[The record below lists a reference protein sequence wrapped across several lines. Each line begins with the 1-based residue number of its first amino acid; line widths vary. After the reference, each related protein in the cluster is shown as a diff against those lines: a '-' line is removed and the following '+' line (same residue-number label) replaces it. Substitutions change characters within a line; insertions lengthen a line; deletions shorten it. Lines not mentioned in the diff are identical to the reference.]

1 MSRMGAKAETSAV
14 PTDAPFVETVVS
26 DGIATLTLN
35 RPGRANVLS
44 AAMIAALDA
53 ALVAVDADPAVRVV
67 VIAANGRIFS
77 AGHDLAEVRDLPD
90 RAAREALFAR
100 CSAMMQR
107 IPALRVPVIA
117 KVQGA
122 AVAAGCQL
130 VASCDLAYAADGAKF
145 GVSGIN
151 LGLFCATPSVPLTRS
166 VTAKQAADLL
176 FTGRL
181 IAAERAAAIGLVS
194 AAVPADTLDAAVDE
208 AARAIA
214 AKLPAAVALG
224 KRLLRDQAGLGL
236 AAAYD
241 LAGRRMAENMDDTET
256 GRLIDGFLRRD

>member
-1 MSRMGAKAETSAV
+1 MDADAV
-14 PTDAPFVETVVS
+14 GTTAVSTDGPLVETTVA
-26 DGIATLTLN
+26 DGVATLTLN

-53 ALVAVDADPAVRVV
+53 ALAAADADEAVRVV
-67 VIAANGRIFS
+67 VIAAKGRIFC
-77 AGHDLAEVRDLPD
+77 AGHDLVEVRDLPD
-90 RAAREALFAR
+90 RAAREALFSG
-100 CSAMMQR
+100 CSAIMRR
-107 IPALRVPVIA
+107 IGTLRVPVIA

-130 VASCDLAYAADGAKF
+130 VASADLAYAADGAKF

-151 LGLFCATPSVPLTRS
+151 LGLFCATPSVPLTRA
-166 VTAKQAADLL
+166 VTAKHAADLL

-181 IAAERAAAIGLVS
+181 IAADRAAAIGLLS
-194 AAVPADTLDAAVDE
+194 AAVTAERLDATVDE
-208 AARAIA
+208 AAGLIA

-224 KRLLRDQAGLGL
+224 KRLLREQAGLDL

-241 LAGRRMAENMDDTET
+241 LAGRRMAENMDEAET
-256 GRLIDGFLRRD
+256 GRLIDGFLGRT